1 MVSIETGKP
10 DGDEPVE
17 GREAGL
23 YFRKE
28 KKKVRREGPRRQ
40 INRPTASRRCLG
52 NYDRGSNGE
61 GRKQLK

>member
-28 KKKVRREGPRRQ
+28 KKKRQ
-40 INRPTASRRCLG
+40 
-52 NYDRGSNGE
+52 E
-61 GRKQLK
+61 GRTTEANKPADCFEALPWEL